1 MYCYKGEI
9 GMKSIL
15 VVDDV
20 ATNLRMVEAVLKDSY
35 KLTLVKSGEQ
45 ALKFLSKNDV
55 DLILMDLIMPEM
67 DGFETYRRIRGNGKD
82 ANVPVIFFTADKAVE
97 QEAEGLRLG
106 AMDFIR
112 KPIVPEVMLRRI
124 ERILELED
132 LHKDLEYKVE
142 EKTKQVKQLMF
153 ETITAIAGTIDAKD
167 PYTKGHSE
175 RVAEYSVKIAKEL
188 GMEEKRVNELS
199 YIALLHD
206 IGKVGIPDAILLKPD
221 RLTDEEYATMKTHT
235 SIGAKVLE
243 SLNSIQHIEYG
254 ALYHHERYDGRGYPN
269 GLQGEE
275 IPLYGRIIA
284 AADAL
289 DAMTSNRAYRKHLP
303 KERVLEEIANGK
315 GTQFDPVVT
324 DALLSL
330 IEREEI
336 VIE

>member
-1 MYCYKGEI
+1 
-9 GMKSIL
+9 MKSIL

-20 ATNLRMVEAVLKDSY
+20 AMNLRMVEAILKDSY
-35 KLTLVKSGEQ
+35 KLILVKSGEQ

-55 DLILMDLIMPEM
+55 DLILLDLMMPEM

-82 ANVPVIFFTADKAVE
+82 ESVPVIFFTAEEDVE
-97 QEAEGLRLG
+97 QEVEGLRLG

-112 KPIVPEVMLRRI
+112 KPIVPEVMIRRI

-132 LHKDLEYKVE
+132 LRKHLENKVE

-153 ETITAIAGTIDAKD
+153 ETITTVAGMIDAKD
-167 PYTKGHSE
+167 PYTKGHSV

-188 GMEEKRVNELS
+188 GMEEKKVNELS
-199 YIALLHD
+199 DIALLHD
-206 IGKVGIPDAILLKPD
+206 IGKVGIPDEILLKPA
-221 RLTDEEYATMKTHT
+221 RLTDEEYAIMKSHT

-243 SLNSIQHIEYG
+243 SLSSIRRIEYG
-254 ALYHHERYDGRGYPN
+254 ALYHHERYDGKGYPN
-269 GLQGEE
+269 GLNGEE
-275 IPLYGRIIA
+275 IPLYGRIIS

-289 DAMTSNRAYRKHLP
+289 DAMTSNRAYRKHLS
-303 KERVLEEIANGK
+303 KETVLEELKNGK

-324 DALLSL
+324 HALLSL
-330 IEREEI
+330 IERNEI

>member
-175 RVAEYSVKIAKEL
+175 RVAEYSVKIAREL

-206 IGKVGIPDAILLKPD
+206 IGKVGIPDDILLKPD

-254 ALYHHERYDGRGYPN
+254 RETDYRGIGSRCIHQSGISGRK
-269 GLQGEE
+269 
-275 IPLYGRIIA
+275 
-284 AADAL
+284 D
-289 DAMTSNRAYRKHLP
+289 
-303 KERVLEEIANGK
+303 
-315 GTQFDPVVT
+315 
-324 DALLSL
+324 
-330 IEREEI
+330 
-336 VIE
+336 